1 MGDGDATETL
11 YGDAGGVNASG
22 ALSSE
27 SGRSSGPVFCPG
39 GKPHIC
45 FKKELGVGFADYVS
59 ALRLERAKELLRDG
73 KVKIKDIHSQVGFTS
88 AHYFGTWFKKNT
100 GVTPSEFRKQ

>member
-1 MGDGDATETL
+1 MQLKLYMVTLEELMPPEHFLRKVDAVL
-11 YGDAGGVNASG
+11 D
-22 ALSSE
+22 LSFV
-27 SGRSSGPVFCPG
+27 RG

-59 ALRLERAKELLRDG
+59 ALWLERAKELLRDG

>member
-1 MGDGDATETL
+1 M
-11 YGDAGGVNASG
+11 
-22 ALSSE
+22 
-27 SGRSSGPVFCPG
+27 
-39 GKPHIC
+39 
-45 FKKELGVGFADYVS
+45 GFADYVS

>member
-1 MGDGDATETL
+1 M
-11 YGDAGGVNASG
+11 
-22 ALSSE
+22 
-27 SGRSSGPVFCPG
+27 
-39 GKPHIC
+39 
-45 FKKELGVGFADYVS
+45 S
-59 ALRLERAKELLRDG
+59 ALWLERAKELLRDG